1 MTMGASRL
9 AALAAVVGLAAC
21 AGRPLPASLRVDQ
34 GGGLLDLVAADRVL
48 RRLPV
53 GASVRRA
60 VGGVPGAG
68 VSRILAPTRPATDT
82 TVMVEILG
90 SLGGPVRLT
99 SNTAWVEPPGQVQLT
114 PPAVI
119 RSSSR

>member
-1 MTMGASRL
+1 M
-9 AALAAVVGLAAC
+9 
-21 AGRPLPASLRVDQ
+21 
-34 GGGLLDLVAADRVL
+34 LDLVAADRVL

-90 SLGGPVRLT
+90 SLGGPVRLA

-114 PPAVI
+114 PRSNSVVLAVI
-119 RSSSR
+119 SVTAPRRPGARLSA